1 LGSPLTT
8 AFQPNAFQG
17 YAFQVDPVTGS
28 IYAIDE
34 NDVATLMGNVT
45 GGGEGMDMHDGGYRK
60 KDGYKK
66 LQNKIQKAQEERDR
80 LFADINARRRLGLRE
95 QIAPETIERVKE
107 IEVQSEEADVSPSI
121 QLENVEERLNRLLL
135 QQQYLLRSM
144 VQQQAQAQFDAY
156 MAKLKAD
163 FEQNLEDEETLLL
176 LI

>member
-1 LGSPLTT
+1 LTT
-8 AFQPNAFQG
+8 AFQSNAFQG
-17 YAFQVDPVTGS
+17 YAFQVDPVTGA

-45 GGGEGMDMHDGGYRK
+45 GGGDVDTHDGGYRK

-66 LQNKIQKAQEERDR
+66 LQNKIQKAQEERDK

-107 IEVQSEEADVSPSI
+107 IEVQSEEADVSPLI
-121 QLENVEERLNRLLL
+121 QIENVEAKLNRLLV

-163 FEQNLEDEETLLL
+163 FEQNLEDEETLLM

>member
-1 LGSPLTT
+1 MTT
-8 AFQPNAFQG
+8 AFQSNAFQG

-28 IYAIDE
+28 IYVIDE

-45 GGGEGMDMHDGGYRK
+45 GGGDVDTHDGGYRK

-80 LFADINARRRLGLRE
+80 LFAEINARRRLGLRE

-107 IEVQSEEADVSPSI
+107 IEVQSEEEVASPSKQI
-121 QLENVEERLNRLLL
+121 QNVEAKLNRLLL

-144 VQQQAQAQFDAY
+144 VQKQAQAQFDAY
-156 MAKLKAD
+156 MAKLHKD
-163 FEQNLEDEETLLL
+163 HQDNLEDEETLLML
-176 LI
+176 L

>member
-1 LGSPLTT
+1 LTT
-8 AFQPNAFQG
+8 AFQSNAFQG
-17 YAFQVDPVTGS
+17 YAFQVDPVTGA

-66 LQNKIQKAQEERDR
+66 LQNKIQKAQEERDK

-95 QIAPETIERVKE
+95 QIAPETIVRVKE

-121 QLENVEERLNRLLL
+121 QLENVEERLNKLLV

>member
-8 AFQPNAFQG
+8 AFQPSAFQG

-28 IYAIDE
+28 IYVIDE

-45 GGGEGMDMHDGGYRK
+45 GGGDVDTHDGGYRK
-60 KDGYKK
+60 DNSYKK

-80 LFADINARRRLGLRE
+80 LFAEINARRRLGLRE
-95 QIAPETIERVKE
+95 QIAPETIERVKQL
-107 IEVQSEEADVSPSI
+107 EVQSEEEVVSASKQI
-121 QLENVEERLNRLLL
+121 ENVEEKLNRLLL

-144 VQQQAQAQFDAY
+144 VQRQAQAQFDAY

-163 FEQNLEDEETLLL
+163 YEQNLEDEETLLAL
-176 LI
+176 L

>member
-8 AFQPNAFQG
+8 AFQPSAFQG

-28 IYAIDE
+28 IYVIDK
-34 NDVATLMGNVT
+34 NDVATLMGNVS
-45 GGGEGMDMHDGGYRK
+45 GGGETPIDMHDGGHKRF
-60 KDGYKK
+60 KK

-80 LFADINARRRLGLRE
+80 LFADINSRRRLDLRE
-95 QIAPETIERVKE
+95 QIAPETIERVKQL
-107 IEVQSEEADVSPSI
+107 EVQSEEATVSPSI
-121 QLENVEERLNRLLL
+121 QIENVEEKLNRLLL
-135 QQQYLLRSM
+135 QQQYLLKSM

-163 FEQNLEDEETLLL
+163 YEQNIEDEETLLM

>member
-1 LGSPLTT
+1 MTT
-8 AFQPNAFQG
+8 AFQPSAFQG

-28 IYAIDE
+28 IYVIDE

-45 GGGEGMDMHDGGYRK
+45 GGGESIDMHDGGHK
-60 KDGYKK
+60 KFKK

-80 LFADINARRRLGLRE
+80 LFAEINARRRLGLRE

-107 IEVQSEEADVSPSI
+107 IEVQSEEQVASPSKQI
-121 QLENVEERLNRLLL
+121 ENVEYRLNYLLL

-144 VQQQAQAQFDAY
+144 VQRQAQAQFDAY

-163 FEQNLEDEETLLL
+163 YEQNLEDEETLLAL
-176 LI
+176 L